1 MVDERRGLPSASS
14 FDRLAVCPGSF
25 IAEKNLPD
33 ESNEMSEA
41 GDLGHACL
49 AGEIHI
55 DELDDDTAKTVIIAK
70 SIEERRIE
78 SYGFKNAVQ
87 IREKRLWFEIDG
99 VKQFSGK
106 PDLILLDGK
115 NAMII
120 DYKTGPLQ
128 VEHAGKNMQL
138 RALMFLVDKEYGPL
152 EAIYVCI
159 LQPRAKLQWTS
170 CMYLKNDIELSYLK
184 GKQNI
189 LQILENVK
197 DPNAPRNA
205 TEEGCRY
212 CKAKPTC
219 PEANQT
225 IMDIQK
231 TENNLPAIPTPD
243 LLEKCAIAKKLIAK
257 LEENARNAL
266 LADPCAIPGYMLK
279 PGSTRKVINN
289 PEGVFYQAAI
299 LGIDG
304 SEFASICD
312 VNKTKLKALIKEKT
326 GRKGAQ
332 LDEAVAEILEGNT
345 TEKQNKP
352 SLAKDK
358 SYEKI

>member
-70 SIEERRIE
+70 GIEERRLE

-128 VEHAGKNMQL
+128 VEHAGENMQL
-138 RALMFLVDKEYGPL
+138 RALMLLVDKEYGPL
-152 EAIYVCI
+152 NTIWVCI

-170 CMYLKNDIELSYLK
+170 CLYAKEDIELSY
-184 GKQNI
+184 QNV

-257 LEENARNAL
+257 LKIHAIGFAFPSPAMSG
-266 LADPCAIPGYMLK
+266 ADPCT
-279 PGSTRKVINN
+279 GS
-289 PEGVFYQAAI
+289 
-299 LGIDG
+299 
-304 SEFASICD
+304 
-312 VNKTKLKALIKEKT
+312 
-326 GRKGAQ
+326 
-332 LDEAVAEILEGNT
+332 
-345 TEKQNKP
+345 
-352 SLAKDK
+352 
-358 SYEKI
+358 